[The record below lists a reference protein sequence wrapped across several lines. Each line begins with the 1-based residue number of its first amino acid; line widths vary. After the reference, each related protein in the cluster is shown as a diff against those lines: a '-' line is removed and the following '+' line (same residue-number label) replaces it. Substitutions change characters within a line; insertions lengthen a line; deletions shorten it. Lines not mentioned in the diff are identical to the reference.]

1 MHNAVAAKCHALVF
15 NDRQDAADTS
25 EIWIKIYCRHWATV
39 NKDSQTLDNLNSE
52 ERIIARQHL
61 AVLRRA
67 NRLKEG
73 GFKANFETLP
83 RQSYQSLTR
92 TQNTP

>member
-1 MHNAVAAKCHALVF
+1 MHNAIAAKCHALVF

-39 NKDSQTLDNLNSE
+39 NKDSQTLDNLNAE
-52 ERIIARQHL
+52 ERTIARQHM
-61 AVLRRA
+61 AILRRA

-83 RQSYQSLTR
+83 RQSYQRLANA
-92 TQNTP
+92 QNTP